1 MDDKEMLHWAA
12 KGADIDL
19 LEGVTWNPLDDDDD
33 AIPLLLQLL
42 RRGATL
48 DGGPVG
54 LLLSIDEPQVNAM
67 AMAPLDASTWDMAA
81 ALRRVT
87 VDALAQLTRALE
99 QPHEVITGEEA

>member
-42 RRGATL
+42 C
-48 DGGPVG
+48 
-54 LLLSIDEPQVNAM
+54 LLS
-67 AMAPLDASTWDMAA
+67 PLRKINKSPIQDAGVKLVEHAEEGDTTVIG
-81 ALRRVT
+81 RVT
-87 VDALAQLTRALE
+87 QVTSFRQANDCTRHMVYLLNV
-99 QPHEVITGEEA
+99 PHQ